1 MRKRILMAVAAM
13 LLLPLVTVRAEERT
27 WQPLWRFDTH
37 G

>member
-1 MRKRILMAVAAM
+1 MQKRIFIAVAAM
-13 LLLPLVTVRAEERT
+13 LLLQLASARAEERT

>member
-1 MRKRILMAVAAM
+1 MRKRIFMAVAAM
-13 LLLPLVTVRAEERT
+13 LLLQLVTARADEGT

>member
-1 MRKRILMAVAAM
+1 VQKRSLVVIAA
-13 LLLPLVTVRAEERT
+13 LFLQLASARADEGT